1 MMIDKS
7 KLEKRKIALVE
18 LYGHSEVLYNLF
30 KLLKNDFELTIFTT
44 QKIYVDAQDY
54 FETELHD
61 WQIKS
66 SSTSIESFVK
76 EHLEKL
82 NTQDVL
88 IFTTLIS
95 SIKFFATI
103 DFRPLTIVTTHNIN
117 ASFNFNNSIWLDKS
131 SVQNYFFDALRFLR
145 SKIQRDV
152 FFRKRLFQ
160 KVDFI
165 SCSSKNLS
173 KYAKTISPDFSSK
186 ILYLFPFSFFENH
199 KKVEN
204 QDEII
209 ISIPGS
215 VTNRLRDYEIVFEA
229 LEELI
234 PNLSKKI
241 KLQLLGISNNKV
253 NAKLSNLESENFQ
266 LISFNRPLSQKEFDH
281 YLKRTDFIIL
291 PIKKYKRFGIVREE
305 YGKSTISGGV
315 NDIVRF
321 GIPTLLID
329 SYKVEKS
336 FSTLVSTFRNK
347 TDLVEQMTDWIKNS
361 KHEEIR
367 EKAIPELEK
376 INEENTRIELVK
388 RIENLLS

>member
-1 MMIDKS
+1 MK
-7 KLEKRKIALVE
+7 KRNIALVE

-76 EHLEKL
+76 ENLEKL
-82 NTQDVL
+82 NAQDVL

-95 SIKFFATI
+95 SFKFFSTI

-117 ASFNFNNSIWLDKS
+117 TSFNFNNSIWLDKS
-131 SVQNYFFDALRFLR
+131 SVKNYVFDVLRFLR

-152 FFRKRLFQ
+152 FFRERLFQ

-165 SCSSKNLS
+165 SCSSENLS
-173 KYAKTISPDFSSK
+173 NYARAISPKFLSK
-186 ILYLFPFSFFENH
+186 ILHLFPFSFFENH
-199 KKVEN
+199 KREEKHN
-204 QDEII
+204 EII

-215 VTNRLRDYEIVFEA
+215 VTNKLRNYEIVFEA
-229 LEELI
+229 LEEMI
-234 PNLSKKI
+234 PNCSKKI
-241 KLQLLGISNNKV
+241 TLQFLGFSNNKLGT
-253 NAKLSNLESENFQ
+253 KFINLENENFQ
-266 LISFNRPLSQKEFDH
+266 LISFNKSLSQKEFDN
-281 YLKRTDFIIL
+281 YLKQTDFIIL
-291 PIKKYKRFGIVREE
+291 PLKKDKKFGIIREE
-305 YGKSTISGGV
+305 YGKSSISGGV

-336 FSTLVSTFRNK
+336 FSTLVSTFENK
-347 TDLVEQMTDWIKNS
+347 TELVEQMTGWIENS
-361 KHEEIR
+361 RHLEIR
-367 EKAIPELEK
+367 KKAIPELEK